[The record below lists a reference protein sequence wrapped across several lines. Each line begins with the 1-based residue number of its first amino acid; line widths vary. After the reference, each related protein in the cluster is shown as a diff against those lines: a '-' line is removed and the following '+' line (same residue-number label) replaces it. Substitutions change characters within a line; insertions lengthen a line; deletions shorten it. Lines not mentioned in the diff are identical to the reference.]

1 MLGHRLLILGKI
13 AMQTA
18 LSKSPNNLPQNILR
32 VDLEAPFYTASPKR
46 IRRSPSYLYK
56 KGNIFYFRYKFTAK
70 EKDRFQHSEFRIS
83 LQTGFV
89 HEAKRLARRLR
100 SKLEGF
106 IMDNQEHIDFI
117 ELKKKLAQELKKVM
131 DLYPQKNPPSTTEIK
146 NRMDLLRQKIIDS
159 ADSILYQP
167 EKGYLIKNNQLTN
180 TSVTET
186 LDQSFFIKKLAVND
200 SKTLL
205 SYHFPLTIVE
215 LLKEKIFTPDEL
227 TEENILLIINEFHK
241 MQISLNRILYE
252 REKGNYAYEKQFTV
266 PTTATPHTVPVEPKK
281 QEQPTGPTL
290 FEALE
295 SYINEKQR
303 MQSWTE
309 RTQKDFIKKLTFFC
323 QQVTDIP
330 VGSITKQHIR
340 EVKDIIDKL
349 PAGYSS
355 TYKKHTL
362 EEIKAGAIPVKA
374 RAVPTTLN
382 KFYGVINSFLIW
394 LQTNYDEITVDLT
407 KILKINA
414 PSQTA
419 RQREIFN
426 SGDLKKIFSSQEYQ
440 EKSFNADYKY
450 WVPLIG
456 YHTGMRL
463 EEICQ
468 LYLSDIQQEDGIWFF
483 NLTQNGDKHLKT
495 AAAMRKVPIHP
506 DLIEKY
512 HFLDFVEQQKKQNCE
527 RLFPELKKQSGRY
540 SHYASRWFGKYLKD
554 IGVKTNNNFKDF
566 HSFRHTFTHMCKL
579 ADVEEYK
586 VKEVVGHETGTKNIT
601 YGHYGKQYG
610 LVILYNDVIKKIPSL
625 EG

>member
-1 MLGHRLLILGKI
+1 MMGHRLFIYEKI

-18 LSKSPNNLPQNILR
+18 SPKISDNLPQNILR
-32 VDLEAPFYTASPKR
+32 VNLKTPSCTAPQKR
-46 IRRSPSYLYK
+46 IQRSPSYLYK

-89 HEAKRLARRLR
+89 HEAKKLARQLR

-117 ELKKKLAQELKKVM
+117 ELKKKLAQELKKLI
-131 DLYPQKNPPSTTEIK
+131 DSYPQKNPPSTAEI
-146 NRMDLLRQKIIDS
+146 RSRIDLLRQKLLDT
-159 ADSILYQP
+159 ADSNLYQL
-167 EKGYLIKNNQLTN
+167 EKSYIIKNNQLTQA
-180 TSVTET
+180 SVTET
-186 LDQSFFIKKLAVND
+186 LDQSFFIQKLAVND
-200 SKTLL
+200 PKTLL
-205 SYHFPLTIVE
+205 SYHFPLTVVE

-266 PTTATPHTVPVEPKK
+266 PTATTPHTVPIKPNK

-295 SYINEKQR
+295 SYISEKQR

-330 VGSITKQHIR
+330 VSSITKQHIR

-362 EEIKAGAIPVKA
+362 EEIKAGAIPLKD

-407 KILKINA
+407 KILKVNT

-419 RQREIFN
+419 RQREIF
-426 SGDLKKIFSSQEYQ
+426 SSEDLKKIFSSQEYQ

-483 NLTQNGDKHLKT
+483 NLTQNEDKHLKT

-506 DLIEKY
+506 NLIEKY
-512 HFLDFVEQQKKQNCE
+512 HFLDFVEQQKKQNYE

-554 IGVKTNNNFKDF
+554 IGVKTDNNFKDF

-601 YGHYGKQYG
+601 YGRYGKQYG
-610 LVILYNDVIKKIPSL
+610 LAILYNDVIKKIPSL
-625 EG
+625 EE